1 MRGATQ
7 RASVNTPRP
16 TSPTTTAVGLV
27 GLPGLADPFRAAGLA
42 VVGGKDFRGS
52 ATAIR
57 DHIRDV
63 GPLLVLAAD
72 TKVPGLVSWLDTTSA
87 NAPVVLLRTEPAGGM
102 NPAGSKQVALPAT
115 IDEILAVGGMSALGG
130 VVGTAMVAPDGSV
143 LPSSARTPPPAPA
156 SVSSPPVDAE
166 ADPFADAGPRAPAE
180 HPPSVREATPV
191 PVTPA
196 PGWDAEPVQ
205 QTRSAPPPG
214 WDPEPVQPPPPTPP
228 APGWD
233 SAPSQPPTP
242 RGWDAPPGTPDG
254 HPTAADHGWDAPPV
268 RWDTSPAPATAPAG
282 LDPRADPYTSG
293 AVEEEAQPQPPQA
306 QGWGVEPQTNS
317 QPRPPVQSAWD
328 PQPTWEPG
336 PAENPVAPEA
346 VPNTAPEGGGAFDWL
361 AAAPATERPAPSN
374 PWEAPSDPVPMSKPV
389 PADDPYTST
398 DATDMFSADPR
409 GPQSSGPRRA
419 HTHLAPMIISLAAK
433 GGVGKTSSATFL
445 AQRAAEVGG
454 LKVVLVDMN
463 RGQGDIR
470 KFLRLIGAPL
480 PSVYEAAV
488 RGDPRLAI
496 ITPDRLTAARHVRLG
511 KLGFALAMAPPETML
526 DTDQVNAGVY
536 RDVIEEARTVADLVI
551 VDTQIVE
558 AVDTS
563 ELIDDVV
570 VPALAKDAWA
580 LAISDVSMASVD
592 NLKSRLTAFAGA
604 GVPPDR
610 VMFTVNRMSAGAVF
624 NPEALAD
631 VFRHA
636 TTRVP
641 LAHYVGA
648 VAHDQA
654 IADGMN
660 IGGIEHNLPSIAPM
674 LDTVLFRVTGLEAF
688 DPTRHAVRKKER
700 RGLLSRL
707 RARR

>member
-1 MRGATQ
+1 
-7 RASVNTPRP
+7 VNTPRP
-16 TSPTTTAVGLV
+16 PSSTPTAVGLV

-102 NPAGSKQVALPAT
+102 NPAGSSEVALPAT
-115 IDEILAVGGMSALGG
+115 IDEILAVGGMSGLGG
-130 VVGTAMVAPDGSV
+130 VVGNAMVHPDGSV
-143 LPSSARTPPPAPA
+143 LPHPARTPPITPP
-156 SVSSPPVDAE
+156 SVPSPPAEQE

-180 HPPSVREATPV
+180 RPPSARDSTPV
-191 PVTPA
+191 PATPA
-196 PGWDAEPVQ
+196 QGWDPEPVQ

-214 WDPEPVQPPPPTPP
+214 WDAEPAQQTRSAP

-233 SAPSQPPTP
+233 PEPAQAPAPQ
-242 RGWDAPPGTPDG
+242 GWDGAPETPNE
-254 HPTAADHGWDAPPV
+254 HTTAANHGWDAAPV
-268 RWDTSPAPATAPAG
+268 RWDTAPAPATAPAA

-293 AVEEEAQPQPPQA
+293 AVEEEAQPQPRPPLA
-306 QGWGVEPQTNS
+306 QGWGVEPQTNP

-336 PAENPVAPEA
+336 PAEDRGAPEA
-346 VPNTAPEGGGAFDWL
+346 VPEPAPDDGRAFDWL
-361 AAAPATERPAPSN
+361 APAPATERPAPPG
-374 PWEAPSDPVPMSKPV
+374 PWEASPAPAPVLP
-389 PADDPYTST
+389 PAAQSAPAGDLYTST

-409 GPQSSGPRRA
+409 DAHASAPRRS

-454 LKVVLVDMN
+454 LKVVLIDMN

-480 PSVYEAAV
+480 PSMYDAAV
-488 RGDPRLAI
+488 RRDPRVAI
-496 ITPDRLTAARHVRLG
+496 ITPDRLTAARHVRLDN
-511 KLGFALAMAPPETML
+511 LGFALAMAPPETML

-563 ELIDDVV
+563 GLIDDVV
-570 VPALAKDAWA
+570 IPALAKDAWA

-592 NLKSRLTAFAGA
+592 NLKSRLTAFAEA

-610 VMFTVNRMSAGAVF
+610 VMFTVNRMSPGAVF

-688 DPTRHAVRKKER
+688 DPARHALRKKER
-700 RGLLSRL
+700 RGLFSRL

>member
-1 MRGATQ
+1 
-7 RASVNTPRP
+7 VNPQ
-16 TSPTTTAVGLV
+16 GW
-27 GLPGLADPFRAAGLA
+27 G
-42 VVGGKDFRGS
+42 
-52 ATAIR
+52 
-57 DHIRDV
+57 
-63 GPLLVLAAD
+63 
-72 TKVPGLVSWLDTTSA
+72 
-87 NAPVVLLRTEPAGGM
+87 
-102 NPAGSKQVALPAT
+102 
-115 IDEILAVGGMSALGG
+115 
-130 VVGTAMVAPDGSV
+130 
-143 LPSSARTPPPAPA
+143 
-156 SVSSPPVDAE
+156 SSPE
-166 ADPFADAGPRAPAE
+166 ARQE
-180 HPPSVREATPV
+180 PPSV
-191 PVTPA
+191 
-196 PGWDAEPVQ
+196 DN
-205 QTRSAPPPG
+205 
-214 WDPEPVQPPPPTPP
+214 
-228 APGWD
+228 
-233 SAPSQPPTP
+233 
-242 RGWDAPPGTPDG
+242 
-254 HPTAADHGWDAPPV
+254 HGWDAAPV
-268 RWDTSPAPATAPAG
+268 RWDTGTAQPPAPPAWNPRAESPAAEVPVSRPPQPQGWDVEPQNRPRSPVATNWEPEPTQAPTAPA
-282 LDPRADPYTSG
+282 A
-293 AVEEEAQPQPPQA
+293 
-306 QGWGVEPQTNS
+306 EPT
-317 QPRPPVQSAWD
+317 
-328 PQPTWEPG
+328 
-336 PAENPVAPEA
+336 
-346 VPNTAPEGGGAFDWL
+346 
-361 AAAPATERPAPSN
+361 APSN
-374 PWEAPSDPVPMSKPV
+374 PWEAPLTPVPMDKP
-389 PADDPYTST
+389 AADPYTST

-409 GPQSSGPRRA
+409 DVHGSAPRRS
-419 HTHLAPMIISLAAK
+419 HTQLAPMIISLAAK

-445 AQRAAEVGG
+445 AQRAAEIGG

-480 PSVYEAAV
+480 PSVYEAAL
-488 RGDPRLAI
+488 RGDPRMAI

-563 ELIDDVV
+563 ELIDHVV
-570 VPALAKDAWA
+570 IPALAKDAWA

-592 NLKSRLTAFAGA
+592 NLKSRLTAFAEA

-660 IGGIEHNLPSIAPM
+660 VGAIEHNLPSIAPM
-674 LDTVLFRVTGLEAF
+674 LDTVLFRVTGLEVF
-688 DPTRHAVRKKER
+688 DPARHDLRNKER
-700 RGLLSRL
+700 KGLFSWL

>member
-1 MRGATQ
+1 
-7 RASVNTPRP
+7 VNTPRP
-16 TSPTTTAVGLV
+16 PSSTPTAVGLV

-63 GPLLVLAAD
+63 GPLVVLAAD

-102 NPAGSKQVALPAT
+102 NPAGSSEVALPAT
-115 IDEILAVGGMSALGG
+115 IDTILAVGGMSGLGG
-130 VVGTAMVAPDGSV
+130 VVGNAMVYPDGSV
-143 LPSSARTPPPAPA
+143 LPHPAATSPTPPP
-156 SVSSPPVDAE
+156 SVPSSPAEQE
-166 ADPFADAGPRAPAE
+166 ADPFADAAPAQ
-180 HPPSVREATPV
+180 
-191 PVTPA
+191 
-196 PGWDAEPVQ
+196 GWDPEPTQ
-205 QTRSAPPPG
+205 QTRSAPAPG
-214 WDPEPVQPPPPTPP
+214 WDPEPAQPPPSAAPAQGWDPEPAQQTRSAP

-233 SAPSQPPTP
+233 PAPAQPQMP
-242 RGWDAPPGTPDG
+242 RGWDAPPETPNEHTPAG
-254 HPTAADHGWDAPPV
+254 DHGWAAAPV
-268 RWDTSPAPATAPAG
+268 RWDTAPAPATAPAA

-293 AVEEEAQPQPPQA
+293 AVEEEAQPQPRPPLA
-306 QGWGVEPQTNS
+306 QGWGVEPQTNP

-336 PAENPVAPEA
+336 PAEDRGAPEA
-346 VPNTAPEGGGAFDWL
+346 VPEPAPDDGRAFDWL
-361 AAAPATERPAPSN
+361 APAPATERPAPPG
-374 PWEAPSDPVPMSKPV
+374 PWEASPAPAPVLP
-389 PADDPYTST
+389 PAAQSAPAGDLYTST

-409 GPQSSGPRRA
+409 DAHGSAPRRS

-454 LKVVLVDMN
+454 LKVVLIDMN

-480 PSVYEAAV
+480 PSMYDAAV
-488 RGDPRLAI
+488 RRDPRVAI
-496 ITPDRLTAARHVRLG
+496 ITPDRLTAARHVRLDN
-511 KLGFALAMAPPETML
+511 LGFALAMAPPETML

-536 RDVIEEARTVADLVI
+536 RDVIDEARTVADLVI

-563 ELIDDVV
+563 GLIDDVV
-570 VPALAKDAWA
+570 IPALAKDAWA

-592 NLKSRLTAFAGA
+592 NLKSRLTAFAEA

-610 VMFTVNRMSAGAVF
+610 VMFTVNRMSPGAVF

-688 DPTRHAVRKKER
+688 DPARNAPRKKER
-700 RGLLSRL
+700 RGLFSRL
-707 RARR
+707 TARR